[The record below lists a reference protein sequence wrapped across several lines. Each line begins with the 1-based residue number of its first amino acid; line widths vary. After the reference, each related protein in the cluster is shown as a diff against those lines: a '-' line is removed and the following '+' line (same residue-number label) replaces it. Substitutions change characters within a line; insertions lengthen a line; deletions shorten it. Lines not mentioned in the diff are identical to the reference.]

1 LILKNVLHASLS
13 PAEEIALRRV
23 ANGAPSIEPAAR
35 TKLVGLVLVEATR
48 RGLRLTPAGL
58 QCYKALPKAPLLTRG
73 KSVEV
78 VSQYIDGLIEKAQ
91 SRRHRGT
98 GSSIAKQTTVEHL
111 VTEKARETELLK
123 TRPAGIHEGGSTCA
137 QMIPRPASRCHPTA
151 LSPNANWKRYLLN
164 AKSSIDHV
172 RRSISDDRKCHVHTC
187 ELSRKRIEA
196 SLALLR
202 QTRSHSPA
210 LLASRQSRFP
220 KTDMQH

>member
-58 QCYKALPKAPLLTRG
+58 QCYQALPKAPLLTRG
-73 KSVEV
+73 KSVQV

-98 GSSIAKQTTVEHL
+98 GGGIAKRTTVKHL
-111 VTEKARETELLK
+111 VTEKTQETELPK
-123 TRPAGIHEGGSTCA
+123 TRSAGIHKDGNTCE
-137 QMIPRPASRCHPTA
+137 QVIPREAARHTDIPDAQPS
-151 LSPNANWKRYLLN
+151 NADWKRYLLN
-164 AKSSIDHV
+164 ARNSIDHV
-172 RRSISDDRKCHVHTC
+172 RRSISDHRTCHVHIC
-187 ELSRKRIEA
+187 ELSRKRAEA

-202 QTRSHSPA
+202 QTRLHSYP
-210 LLASRQSRFP
+210 RC
-220 KTDMQH
+220 

>member
-1 LILKNVLHASLS
+1 MKNVLHASLS
-13 PAEEIALRRV
+13 PGEEIALRRV

-98 GSSIAKQTTVEHL
+98 DSSIAKQTTVEHL
-111 VTEKARETELLK
+111 VAENAQETELPQ
-123 TRPAGIHEGGSTCA
+123 TRPAGIRQGGSTCGP
-137 QMIPRPASRCHPTA
+137 IISRPASRPTDDPDA
-151 LSPNANWKRYLLN
+151 QPTNADWERYLLS
-164 AKSSIDHV
+164 ARSSIDHV
-172 RRSISDDRKCHVHTC
+172 RRSISNHRKFHVHIC
-187 ELSRKRIEA
+187 ELSGKRVQS

-202 QTRSHSPA
+202 QTRLHSR
-210 LLASRQSRFP
+210 SRC
-220 KTDMQH
+220 